1 MNATD
6 TAALSLHG
14 VSKSY
19 RIWETP
25 AGRLTAPC
33 WEKIAS
39 LLPAE
44 GGARR
49 WFTARAARSY
59 RDFWALKDVT
69 FTVAKGE
76 SIGLIGRNGSGK
88 STLLQ
93 LIASTLRPTSGVVNV
108 QGRVAALLEL
118 GAGFDAEFTGRENV
132 YVNAAI
138 LGLSRAEI
146 DAQVDAIATFAEI
159 GDFFDQPVKTYS
171 SGMVVRLAFAVAAHV
186 KPDILI
192 VDEALSVGDA
202 RFQLKC
208 ARTIDRFIAQGVT
221 LLFVSHDL
229 SLVKRLC
236 KRALLLDAGRVL
248 YSGHPN
254 DVANLYSK
262 LLADDGSAATIATD
276 IAALEKKVRENT
288 SPAPPSPS
296 VQVPPS
302 HPSPLREPPSAS
314 APQANAQQATAAFF
328 VCGSNTHT
336 SPSPAPAVSVS
347 TSGSDVT
354 PLASSPTDATRAQS
368 TALLA
373 SEIAPAIP
381 TGNEFAYGGE
391 RGEIKTLTALAANSE
406 ARTTFS
412 SGETACFRM
421 TVLAREPVTDPI
433 YALTLKNT
441 AGVDIYG
448 TNTLFGRQP
457 APAIA
462 AGETH
467 QIDFTLP
474 LNVPAGTYFLSFGFT
489 HFVGDTLVVVHRRY
503 EALKIEVHSAHR
515 TLGLIDLRATI
526 TTRPL

>member
-19 RIWETP
+19 RIWQTP

-39 LLPAE
+39 LLPTE
-44 GGARR
+44 SGGRR
-49 WFTARAARSY
+49 WFAARAARSY

-69 FTVAKGE
+69 FTVARGE

-146 DAQVDAIATFAEI
+146 DAQVDAIAAFAEI

-302 HPSPLREPPSAS
+302 HPSPLREPLSAS
-314 APQANAQQATAAFF
+314 APTI
-328 VCGSNTHT
+328 HHL
-336 SPSPAPAVSVS
+336 PSTISL
-347 TSGSDVT
+347 SGES
-354 PLASSPTDATRAQS
+354 ASSTPASTIHHLPSTPPLSAQS
-368 TALLA
+368 AALLA
-373 SEIAPAIP
+373 SEIAPALP

>member
-33 WEKIAS
+33 WEKIAT

-44 GGARR
+44 SGARR

-69 FTVAKGE
+69 FTVARGE

-146 DAQVDAIATFAEI
+146 DAQVDAIAAFAEI

-288 SPAPPSPS
+288 SPASPSPS
-296 VQVPPS
+296 VQVPLS
-302 HPSPLREPPSAS
+302 HPSPPHETLSAS
-314 APQANAQQATAAFF
+314 APTI
-328 VCGSNTHT
+328 HH
-336 SPSPAPAVSVS
+336 PPS
-347 TSGSDVT
+347 TSLPLSD
-354 PLASSPTDATRAQS
+354 QS

-391 RGEIKTLTALAANSE
+391 RGEIKTLTSLAAEGE

-412 SGETACFRM
+412 SGEAATFRM
-421 TVLAREPVTDPI
+421 SVQAHELITDPI

-467 QIDFTLP
+467 QIDFTFP
-474 LNVPAGTYFLSFGFT
+474 LNLPAGTYFLSFGFT
-489 HFVGDTLVVVHRRY
+489 HFVGDNLVVVHRRY

>member
-39 LLPAE
+39 LLLAE
-44 GGARR
+44 SGARR

-69 FTVAKGE
+69 FTVARGE

-302 HPSPLREPPSAS
+302 HPSPLREPLSAS
-314 APQANAQQATAAFF
+314 APTI
-328 VCGSNTHT
+328 HHL
-336 SPSPAPAVSVS
+336 PSTISLSGESSSSKPAS
-347 TSGSDVT
+347 TIHHLPST
-354 PLASSPTDATRAQS
+354 PPLSAQS
-368 TALLA
+368 AALLA
-373 SEIAPAIP
+373 SEIAPALP

-391 RGEIKTLTALAANSE
+391 RGEIKTLAALATDGD

-421 TVLAREPVTDPI
+421 TVLAREPITDPI

-457 APAIA
+457 APPIA
-462 AGETH
+462 AGET
-467 QIDFTLP
+467 QPIDFTFP
-474 LNVPAGTYFLSFGFT
+474 LNLPAGTYFLSFGFT
-489 HFVGDTLVVVHRRY
+489 HFAGDNLVVVHRRY
-503 EALKIEVHSAHR
+503 EALKIEVHSTHR

>member
-1 MNATD
+1 MNTAAATN
-6 TAALSLHG
+6 ALSLQA

-33 WEKIAS
+33 WEKLAS
-39 LLPAE
+39 LSPPHS
-44 GGARR
+44 GARR
-49 WFTARAARSY
+49 WFSERATRSY
-59 RDFWALKDVT
+59 RDFWALRDAT

-93 LIASTLRPTSGVVNV
+93 MIASTLRPTSGTISV

-132 YVNAAI
+132 YVNATI
-138 LGLSRAEI
+138 LGLSRDEI
-146 DAQVDAIATFAEI
+146 DAQIEAIAAFAEI

-208 ARTIDRFIAQGVT
+208 ARTIDRFIGQGVT

-236 KRALLLDAGRVL
+236 QRALLLDAGRVL

-262 LLADDGSAATIATD
+262 LLADGSSAETIASD
-276 IAALEKKVRENT
+276 IALLEKKTRENT
-288 SPAPPSPS
+288 SSPS
-296 VQVPPS
+296 LPPPAQIPAS
-302 HPSPLREPPSAS
+302 QPSPLRE
-314 APQANAQQATAAFF
+314 
-328 VCGSNTHT
+328 
-336 SPSPAPAVSVS
+336 
-347 TSGSDVT
+347 
-354 PLASSPTDATRAQS
+354 ASSAFA

-373 SEIAPAIP
+373 EEPPQAPL
-381 TGNEFAYGGE
+381 TGNEFSYGGE
-391 RGEIKTLTALAANSE
+391 RGVIKTLAALAADGE

-412 SGETACFRM
+412 SGEIALFRM
-421 TVLAREPVTDPI
+421 TVLAHEPVTDPI

-441 AGVDIYG
+441 AGVDVYG
-448 TNTLFGRQP
+448 TNTFFSKQP
-457 APAIA
+457 APAIQ
-462 AGETH
+462 AGET
-467 QIDFTLP
+467 QEIDFAFP
-474 LNVPAGTYFLSFGFT
+474 LNLPAGTYFLSFGFT
-489 HFVGDTLVVVHRRY
+489 HFLGETLVVVHRRY
-503 EALKIEVHSAHR
+503 EVLKIEIHSAHQ
-515 TLGLIDLRATI
+515 TIGLIDLRAKI
-526 TTRPL
+526 NSRVLHP